1 MLTIQDPVSEDE
13 VSSDGYDGDD
23 DTDPDYFDE
32 NGDFETY
39 ETVDFDLLDEDDQ
52 KRFILAVRRVFI

>member
-1 MLTIQDPVSEDE
+1 MLTTQDPVSEDE

-32 NGDFETY
+32 NGDFEIH

-52 KRFILAVRRVFI
+52 KRFILAVRRVFM